1 MVESTSL
8 SRLWPAIYEPFRTMG
23 QRIADLVA
31 PAAEASGDA
40 GAYRITV
47 ELPGVAEED
56 MHLEVHDDV
65 LTLQGEKRTEREE
78 KGETYYFTERS
89 YGAFSRSFRLPPDAD
104 GKKVEAE
111 LKNGVLTV
119 TIPKRATSSESPPH
133 RVEIRRG

>member
-1 MVESTSL
+1 MVESTHL
-8 SRLWPAIYEPFRTMG
+8 SRLWPALYEPFRTMG

-56 MHLEVHDDV
+56 IHLEVHDNV
-65 LTLQGEKRTEREE
+65 VTLQGEKRTEREE
-78 KGETYYFTERS
+78 KGETFYFTERS
-89 YGAFSRSFRLPPDAD
+89 YGEFSRSFRLPPDAD
-104 GKKVEAE
+104 GAKVEAE
-111 LKNGVLTV
+111 LKDGVLTV
-119 TIPKRATSSESPPH
+119 TIPKHPPAAEGPPH